1 MSRLFF
7 LQKKQQQRMGLN
19 NNSIFILGLTILL
32 SGLSSWT
39 AGLIL
44 LLNISTVFA
53 LDGSA
58 MKQWNEEMGKKK

>member
-1 MSRLFF
+1 
-7 LQKKQQQRMGLN
+7 MGLN